1 MEWVESTCRTVRC
14 SKRATKVV
22 VAIHHDVS
30 PRTVATEVVEAKTA
44 EVAAAEVAVEA
55 VTIVAVIGVRGA
67 NEVTS
72 MTTVDH
78 GRIVQAEMTK
88 AVEIVARGARPVVM
102 MEAVDDLVRRVDAS
116 SSRKRS
122 RRKLRHDVTG
132 NYRNN
137 AGSKRRAW
145 EDGFNCSLSSRC

>member
-22 VAIHHDVS
+22 AIHHDVS
-30 PRTVATEVVEAKTA
+30 PRTVATVVTEVVEAKTA
-44 EVAAAEVAVEA
+44 EVAAAVEA

-78 GRIVQAEMTK
+78 GRIVQAEITK
-88 AVEIVARGARPVVM
+88 AVQIVARGARPVVM

-145 EDGFNCSLSSRC
+145 EDGFNRSLGSRC

>member
-1 MEWVESTCRTVRC
+1 
-14 SKRATKVV
+14 
-22 VAIHHDVS
+22 VA
-30 PRTVATEVVEAKTA
+30 
-44 EVAAAEVAVEA
+44 AVEA

-102 MEAVDDLVRRVDAS
+102 MEAVDDLVRHVDAS

-145 EDGFNCSLSSRC
+145 EDGFNCSLGSRC